1 MNMRALARYL
11 PSGRWAVIAI
21 PFLWLLFFFA
31 IPFLIVLKISFSRL
45 AIAMPPYTPIVEVVD
60 KALHLRLNLGNYA
73 ALFTDPQYGLAYL
86 SSIRIAVVS
95 TVLCLLIGYP
105 MAYFI
110 ARMKPATRNIA
121 LMAVVLPS
129 WTSFLIRVYA
139 WIGILDAN
147 GILNRFLLWT
157 GLVDAPLRI
166 LYTPLAAYIGIVY
179 CYLPFMILPLY
190 ANLVQL
196 DQRLLEAAYDLG
208 ARPWK
213 AFVRITLPLM
223 VLPLYA
229 NLVKLDLRLLEA
241 AYDLGAKPWQAFL
254 RITVPLSRS
263 GIIAGCMLVMIP
275 AVGEFVIP
283 EMLGGPDTL
292 MIGRVL
298 WGEFFNNRDWP
309 AASAVA
315 IVMLLLLLVP
325 ILVFNRSQQRTLEGR
340 LA

>member
-1 MNMRALARYL
+1 MNLAPLKRWL
-11 PSGRWAVIAI
+11 PGARWGVIA
-21 PFLWLLFFFA
+21 PPYLWLIVFFA

-45 AIAMPPYTPIVEVVD
+45 AIAMPPYTPILEYVD
-60 KALHLRLNLGNYA
+60 NAFHLKLNLGNY
-73 ALFTDPQYGLAYL
+73 LNLLTDSQYIAAYL
-86 SSIRIAVVS
+86 SSIKIAAIS
-95 TVLCLLIGYP
+95 TVLALLVGYP
-105 MAYFI
+105 MAYVI
-110 ARMKPATRNIA
+110 ARMSPAARNVA
-121 LMAVVLPS
+121 MMLVVLPS

-139 WIGILDAN
+139 WIGILDSN
-147 GILNRFLLWT
+147 GLLNRALMGI
-157 GLVDAPLRI
+157 GLIDEPLRI

-179 CYLPFMILPLY
+179 CYLPFMVLPLY
-190 ANLVQL
+190 ATLVKL
-196 DQRLLEAAYDLG
+196 DRRLLEAAYDLG

-213 AFVRITLPLM
+213 AFLTITLPM
-223 VLPLYA
+223 
-229 NLVKLDLRLLEA
+229 
-241 AYDLGAKPWQAFL
+241 
-254 RITVPLSRS
+254 SRS

-325 ILVFNRSQQRTLEGR
+325 ILIFNRYQQRDLEGR
-340 LA
+340 LS